1 MESGAR
7 KQTEQVTDSGLRS
20 NYIRDHSSQTGSIR
34 NDKMN
39 KVTANSAHLENIK
52 ADLGGAG
59 DYGAISAEAQVHQ
72 DAEHTMGL
80 KEALRR
86 YRKAIMWSVILSG
99 AM

>member
-1 MESGAR
+1 MGPVDR
-7 KQTEQVTDSGLRS
+7 KQTEFRQRLGPQFK
-20 NYIRDHSSQTGSIR
+20 YIGESPLQADPQLHGT
-34 NDKMN
+34 MN
-39 KVTANSAHLENIK
+39 KVTANTDHLEIIK

-59 DYGAISAEAQVHQ
+59 DYGALSAEAQLHQ

-86 YRKAIMWSVILSG
+86 YPKAIMWSVILSG

>member
-1 MESGAR
+1 
-7 KQTEQVTDSGLRS
+7 
-20 NYIRDHSSQTGSIR
+20 
-34 NDKMN
+34 MN

-52 ADLGGAG
+52 ADLGTS
-59 DYGAISAEAQVHQ
+59 DYGAISADAQLHQ

-86 YRKAIMWSVILSG
+86 YPKAIMWSVILSG